1 MSLFNTRMAEPFRK
15 DPNYRKDSNIRYPPF
30 CNVCF
35 ERYFYDYIEKAYAEG
50 RVEKWVY
57 DRYIPVLWNEIQ
69 ISAIYDETM
78 ATRRRD
84 ADNEYLWTLW
94 QQVHDLPKNE
104 IFFTVVQHDDGITFS
119 CKPENL
125 VTFAMGGTGHVPVP
139 LTYDVIPDIDRY
151 KATPKTTFCS
161 FVGSLTHPCRE
172 KMVEVLKDKDD
183 VIIQTTEWTNQISV
197 ANQTNY
203 LEVMSK
209 SRFTLA
215 PRGYGKTSFRLYEA
229 LRMGSIPV
237 YIHTIVWLPYQGL
250 VDWSKMIVMVHADEI
265 DTLYDRLSAITDEQV
280 AEMLAYYK
288 TVEHLFEYDGICDYI
303 LTMAANIQW
312 ESRVS
317 EQSS

>member
-1 MSLFNTRMAEPFRK
+1 MAEPFRQ

-35 ERYFYDYIEKAYAEG
+35 ERYFYEYIEKAYAEG
-50 RVEKWVY
+50 RIEKWVY

-69 ISAIYDETM
+69 ISAIYDDTM
-78 ATRRRD
+78 ATRVRT
-84 ADNEYLWTLW
+84 AENEYIWKLWEDL
-94 QQVHDLPKNE
+94 DRLPKNE
-104 IFFTVVQHDDGITFS
+104 IYFTVVQHDDGITFS

-125 VTFAMGGTGHVPVP
+125 VTFSLGGTGHVPVP
-139 LTYDVIPDIDRY
+139 LTYDVIPNLDTY
-151 KATPKTTFCS
+151 KKSPKSIFCS

-172 KMVEVLKDKDD
+172 AMVQVLKDKND
-183 VIIQTTEWTNQISV
+183 VIIQTAEWTNRIS
-197 ANQTNY
+197 AENQTNY

-237 YIHTIVWLPYQGL
+237 YIHTIVWLPYQRL

-265 DTLYDRLSAITDEQV
+265 DTLYDRLRAITDEQI

-288 TVEHLFEYDGICDYI
+288 TVEHLFEYDGMCEYI
-303 LTMAANIQW
+303 LTTAANITW
-312 ESRVS
+312 E
-317 EQSS
+317 QAP